1 MLLKDLE
8 RQTEELAA
16 ELTER
21 YPDFPYPIEA
31 EAAKVDGTVYLS
43 MGTDRF
49 DVGSKTLRAD
59 SIEELREAA
68 SGYIDDCYKAQKED
82 GKKMSEGWEDGD
94 DE

>member
-1 MLLKDLE
+1 MTGQELME
-8 RQTEELAA
+8 QTKELAA

-31 EAAKVDGTVYLS
+31 EYPKTDGTVYLS

-49 DVGSKTLRAD
+49 DTGSKTLRAD

-68 SGYIDDCYKAQKED
+68 IDYIDSCYAAQKED
-82 GKKMSEGWEDGD
+82 GKKMSAGWEDED
-94 DE
+94 